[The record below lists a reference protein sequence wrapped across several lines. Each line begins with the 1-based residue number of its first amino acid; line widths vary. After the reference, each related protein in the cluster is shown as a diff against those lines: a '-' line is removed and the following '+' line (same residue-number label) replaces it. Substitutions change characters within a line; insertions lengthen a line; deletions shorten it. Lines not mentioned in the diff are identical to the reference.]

1 MNLCG
6 TGRTSLYVPQEVLRS
21 PRPTLT
27 DDLIVMD
34 LNPDDLPD
42 VGGLITLERLEAI
55 LGFIVQTDG
64 ADMLEINIAET
75 KLVFLREPD
84 GRLRRQQ

>member
-1 MNLCG
+1 
-6 TGRTSLYVPQEVLRS
+6 
-21 PRPTLT
+21 
-27 DDLIVMD
+27 MD
-34 LNPDDLPD
+34 VNPDDLPD

-64 ADMLEINIAET
+64 ADMLEINIAAT